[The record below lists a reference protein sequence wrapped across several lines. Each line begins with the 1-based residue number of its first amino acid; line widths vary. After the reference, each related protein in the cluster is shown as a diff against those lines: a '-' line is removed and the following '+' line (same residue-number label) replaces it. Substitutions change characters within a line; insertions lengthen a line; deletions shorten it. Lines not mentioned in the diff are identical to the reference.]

1 MGAISYYLTEHCCR
15 RCAGRVLRRPTP
27 AGAVYRCADCG
38 FEGEGPAPDTGAAVI
53 CWCGAL
59 PAGLKTKIVCTRQ
72 KPTPESPC
80 EIVAM
85 EAGAL

>member
-1 MGAISYYLTEHCCR
+1 MSAFSYQLTEHCCR
-15 RCAGRVLRRPTP
+15 RCAGRALRRLTPT
-27 AGAVYRCADCG
+27 GAVYRCADCG
-38 FEGEGPAPDTGAAVI
+38 FEGEGPATDAGAAVI

-59 PAGLKTKIVCTRQ
+59 PAGLKTKIVCVRQ

-85 EAGAL
+85 EAGAI